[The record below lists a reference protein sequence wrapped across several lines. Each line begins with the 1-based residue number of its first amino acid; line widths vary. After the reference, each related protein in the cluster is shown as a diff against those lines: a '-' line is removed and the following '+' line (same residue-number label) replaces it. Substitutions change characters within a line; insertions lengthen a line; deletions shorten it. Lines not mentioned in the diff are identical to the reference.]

1 MASSLS
7 INSVALLISVLFYGI
22 YLDTAV
28 DFVAASELEA
38 QALRES
44 GWWSSNNM
52 TTNNSS
58 NPCMWYGITCNDD
71 ASVTEISLSF
81 VFLGSTLNLNF
92 GRTLNLNF
100 SSLTNLTSLDLRQAA
115 FRGSIPREIGFLS
128 KLKHLDLSN
137 NDLTGEFPSSLA
149 NLHQLEWL
157 DISLNLIT
165 GYIPRKI
172 GFLSKLKYLD
182 LSNNDLTG
190 EFPPS
195 LANLALLERL
205 DISSNQITG
214 YIPHEIGALS
224 KLGSLSLSSNNLTGE
239 FPPSLTNLT
248 ELELLDISSNQIT
261 GYIPHEIGILSKLQF
276 LFLSNN
282 NLTGEFPPSLTN
294 LTELKWLDISSN
306 QITGYIPHEIGLLS
320 QLTDLRL
327 SQNNLTGEFP
337 QSLTGLTQLELLD
350 ISSNQ
355 ISGFIPPEIGL
366 MQGLVFLNLS
376 DNMLHGQI
384 PSTIGYLTNLQT
396 LSLGRN
402 QINGTIPGELA
413 NLKSVE
419 YLNLDNNNLKGSI
432 PIGLG
437 SCKNLKH
444 LSLSNNSLTGSIP
457 PPIGLYLLLIQS
469 IGFSH
474 NFLSGEIPYEFWSLP
489 SLNFLDLSYNNLTG
503 KIPDGYWSRTSFALI
518 GNKDLCGNF
527 KGIPPC
533 LATSPAIVSSEKS
546 NRIII
551 FVPIA
556 IFFLILFVTG
566 VLLLCRRM
574 VKQTKPNSTEIKNGN
589 LFSVWNFDGHIA
601 YEDILKATED
611 FDIRYCI
618 GTGGYGSVY
627 KAELP
632 GGKVVALKKLHRL
645 EAENPTFD
653 KSFQNEVKVLA
664 KIRHRNIIKLHGFCL
679 HKRCMFL
686 VYEYM
691 ERGSLFC
698 VLRDD
703 TEALELDWKKRVNI
717 IECTAHALSY
727 MHHDCIPAIVHR
739 DISSNNI
746 LLNSKL
752 EAFVSD
758 FGTAKLLHLDSS
770 NQTLVVGTY
779 GYIAPELA
787 YTMVVTEKCDVY
799 SFGVMALEILM
810 GRHPGEL
817 LTSLSSLAYQNVML
831 HEILDQRL
839 PPPNHRVAQDICF
852 VATIALACL
861 RTKPK
866 SRPTMKR
873 VSQDFLSGRKPSA
886 EPLHAV
892 SLLHLIGDS

>member
-22 YLDTAV
+22 YLDTAI

-44 GWWSSNNM
+44 GWWSSDNM
-52 TTNNSS
+52 TTHNSS
-58 NPCMWYGITCNDD
+58 NPCMWDEIFCNED
-71 ASVTEISLSF
+71 ASVTGIYLYH
-81 VFLGSTLNLNF
+81 VFLGSTLK
-92 GRTLNLNF
+92 LNF
-100 SSLTNLTSLDLRQAA
+100 SSLTNLTHLVLVGAGL
-115 FRGSIPREIGFLS
+115 RGSIPPEIG
-128 KLKHLDLSN
+128 
-137 NDLTGEFPSSLA
+137 
-149 NLHQLEWL
+149 
-157 DISLNLIT
+157 I
-165 GYIPRKI
+165 
-172 GFLSKLKYLD
+172 LSKLKYLD
-182 LSNNDLTG
+182 LSYNYFTG
-190 EFPPS
+190 EFPSS
-195 LANLALLERL
+195 LTNLAQLEWL

-224 KLGSLSLSSNNLTGE
+224 KLGSLLLSFNNLTGEFPPSTTNVIQLERLDISHNQITGFIPHDIGVLSKLSRLRLSYNKIIGE

-248 ELELLDISSNQIT
+248 KLE
-261 GYIPHEIGILSKLQF
+261 
-276 LFLSNN
+276 
-282 NLTGEFPPSLTN
+282 
-294 LTELKWLDISSN
+294 WLDM
-306 QITGYIPHEIGLLS
+306 
-320 QLTDLRL
+320 
-327 SQNNLTGEFP
+327 
-337 QSLTGLTQLELLD
+337 
-350 ISSNQ
+350 SSNQ
-355 ISGFIPPEIGL
+355 ISGFIPSEIGL
-366 MQGLVFLNLS
+366 LQGLVFLDLS

-384 PSTIGYLTNLQT
+384 PSTIGNLTNLQT

-413 NLKSVE
+413 NYMSLE

-432 PIGLG
+432 SIGLS

-444 LSLSNNSLTGSIP
+444 LSLSNNSLTGSIRFY
-457 PPIGLYLLLIQS
+457 ILSIQS
-469 IGFSH
+469 IGLSH

-489 SLNFLDLSYNNLTG
+489 YLNFLDLSYNNLTG
-503 KIPDGYWSRTSFALI
+503 QIPDGTYRSRTSFTLI
-518 GNKDLCGNF
+518 GNKDLCGDF

-533 LATSPAIVSSEKS
+533 LATSPAIVSSEKKS
-546 NRIII
+546 TRKPI
-551 FVPIA
+551 FFVSIP
-556 IFFLILFVTG
+556 IFFLILFAIG
-566 VLLLCRRM
+566 VLLRCQRM
-574 VKQTKPNSTEIKNGN
+574 VKQTKPNSIETKNGN
-589 LFSVWNFDGHIA
+589 MPNSIETKNGNMFSVWNFDGHIA
-601 YEDILKATED
+601 YEDILKVTED

-664 KIRHRNIIKLHGFCL
+664 EIRHRNIIKLHGFCL

-758 FGTAKLLHLDSS
+758 FGTAKLLHPDSS

-799 SFGVMALEILM
+799 SFGVVALEILM

-817 LTSLSSLAYQNVML
+817 LTSLLSLSYQNVML

-861 RTKPK
+861 RAKPK